1 MNGFTTIAVDPF
13 LPLWATVVLGALA
26 LAAVATAF
34 YLGARGAWVRALAV
48 ALLFAT
54 LLNPT
59 LRNEEREPL
68 PSVALIVKD
77 DSPSQA
83 VGERRKQ
90 AEDARAKLA
99 ESLRKLPNLEVREVT
114 AHPGGA
120 DAGDGTHLFAA
131 AGQALADVPPNQVAG
146 VVMITDGQVHDA
158 PKDAAALSYIGPL
171 HVLLTGSRNERD
183 RRLVVERAPGYGIVG
198 QDTTLTVRVEDQPET
213 LTRGPVRIDVS
224 VDGEPLTQQQVTPGQ
239 PQPITVP
246 IRHGG
251 ANVVEIATDVV
262 ADEITPINNRAA
274 VVIEGVRDRLKVLLI
289 SGMPHNGERV
299 WRNLLKADPSVDLV
313 HFTILRPPEKQDG
326 TPVRELSLIAFPT
339 RELFEEKLDT
349 FDLVIFDRYH
359 RRGILPTA
367 YLDNVVRYVENGGA
381 VLEAGGPGLASP
393 NGLYNTPLKAVL
405 PLVPSGRMIEQPF
418 KPEVTTVGRRHP
430 VTTGLPGLPAARDAE
445 PSWSRW
451 FRLADASVRQG
462 QVLMEGAGGKPLLVL
477 DRVGQ
482 GRVAEL
488 SSDQIWLWARGYEG
502 GGPQA
507 ELLRRLAHWLM
518 KEPSL
523 EEEDL
528 RAEAKGGT
536 IAVTRVSLSN
546 DPAEVTV
553 RTPSG
558 AERTITLQ
566 PADDGPAQ
574 AAIGADE
581 PGVWRFND
589 GTHTAVA
596 VVGAELQKELADVRA
611 TDSVLAPLAKA
622 KGGAVDWIADGVPEP
637 RLSRPGQTAAGRN
650 WIGFAAGADYV
661 VKGVREIPL
670 LPALLAMLAVLGALA
685 GAWARE
691 SR

>member
-1 MNGFTTIAVDPF
+1 MNGFTSIVFDPF
-13 LPLWATVVLGALA
+13 LPLWANVALGVLAAAAVIAALVLGARGGWIRALA
-26 LAAVATAF
+26 LAV
-34 YLGARGAWVRALAV
+34 
-48 ALLFAT
+48 LFAS

-59 LRNEEREPL
+59 LRDEDREPL

-83 VGERRKQ
+83 VDDRRAQ
-90 AEDARAKLA
+90 AEAARAKLSDA
-99 ESLRKLPNLEVREVT
+99 LKKLPGIEVREVT

-131 AGQALADVPPNQVAG
+131 ASQALADVPPAQVAG

-158 PKDAAALSYIGPL
+158 PKDAAALSYVGPL

-198 QDTTLTVRVEDQPET
+198 QDTTLTVRVEDQPEA
-213 LTRGPVRIDVS
+213 LTKGPIRIDVS
-224 VDGEPLTQQQVTPGQ
+224 IEGERLTEQQVAPGQ
-239 PQPITVP
+239 PQQITVP

-262 ADEITPINNRAA
+262 PNEITPINNRAA

-339 RELFEEKLDT
+339 RELFEEKLST

-367 YLDNVVRYVENGGA
+367 YLENVVRYVENGGA

-418 KPEVTTVGRRHP
+418 KPEVTAIGRRHP
-430 VTTGLPGLPAARDAE
+430 VTAGLPGAGGQGQE
-445 PSWSRW
+445 PSWSHW
-451 FRLADASVRQG
+451 FRLADSNVREG
-462 QVLMEGAGGKPLLVL
+462 QVLMQGADGKPLLVL
-477 DRVGQ
+477 DRVGK

-488 SSDQIWLWARGYEG
+488 SSDQIWLWARGFEG

-528 RAEAKGGT
+528 RAEAHGSNIT
-536 IAVTRVSLSN
+536 VTRVSLSN
-546 DPAEVTV
+546 DPATVTV

-558 AERTITLQ
+558 QERSIALQ
-566 PADDGPAQ
+566 PQDDGPAQ
-574 AAIGADE
+574 TTIGADE
-581 PGVWRFND
+581 PGVWRFSD

-596 VVGAELQKELADVRA
+596 VVGAELAKELADVRA
-611 TDSVLAPLAKA
+611 TDSVLAPLVKA
-622 KGGAVDWIADGVPEP
+622 KGGAIDWISDGVPEP
-637 RLSRPGQTAAGRN
+637 RLSRPGQTAAGRG

-661 VKGVREIPL
+661 VKGVHEIPL
-670 LPALLAMLAVLGALA
+670 LPALLAVLAVLGALA